1 MASIA
6 STSHGLP
13 NTCTG
18 TIADVLSV
26 ISVSILFVSILS
38 VSGSISQNT
47 GVHPS
52 HFMALTVAI
61 QPNAVVIISP
71 FNFSA
76 LIASCI
82 AKVPFVTLTK
92 FFRFNF

>member
-6 STSHGLP
+6 STQLP

-18 TIADVLSV
+18 IIAIVLSV
-26 ISVSILFVSILS
+26 ISASILDESILS

-52 HFMALTVAI
+52 HLIALIVAI
-61 QPNAVVIISP
+61 QLNGVVIISP
-71 FNFSA
+71 F
-76 LIASCI
+76 
-82 AKVPFVTLTK
+82 
-92 FFRFNF
+92 